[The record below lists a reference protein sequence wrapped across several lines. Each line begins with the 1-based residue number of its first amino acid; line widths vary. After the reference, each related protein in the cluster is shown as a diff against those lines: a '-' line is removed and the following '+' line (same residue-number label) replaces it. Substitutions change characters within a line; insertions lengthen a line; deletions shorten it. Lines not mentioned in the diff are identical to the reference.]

1 MNASSGVCWV
11 CSLNC
16 FSNQLV
22 LCSCEQGTNTSWWLG
37 MSCCVTSVADL
48 LLMSPAAQ
56 AVGVLAGPPSSGV
69 GCKQTKKHSVLHG
82 TEAKGLF

>member
-37 MSCCVTSVADL
+37 MSCCITSVADL

-56 AVGVLAGPPSSGV
+56 AVGALAGPPSSGV